1 MNAHP
6 QILQPVTRI
15 TKKKQSGNIIHKPWC
30 GGNEYIILNSGHYQC
45 LCTPD
50 GGDMWNQPNN
60 KGKLKIPCCPGLQMK
75 NENEKLICRSNGS
88 GGITPPE
95 PKRPL

>member
-1 MNAHP
+1 
-6 QILQPVTRI
+6 
-15 TKKKQSGNIIHKPWC
+15 
-30 GGNEYIILNSGHYQC
+30 
-45 LCTPD
+45 
-50 GGDMWNQPNN
+50 MWNQPNN